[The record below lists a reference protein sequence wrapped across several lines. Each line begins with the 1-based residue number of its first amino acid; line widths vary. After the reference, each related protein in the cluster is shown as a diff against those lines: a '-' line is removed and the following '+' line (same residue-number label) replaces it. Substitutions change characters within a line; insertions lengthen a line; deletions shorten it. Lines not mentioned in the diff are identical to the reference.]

1 MRNAI
6 KQFVHHADWFLIGA
20 TLLIIAIGLI
30 AVWSF
35 APVSSGMFP
44 RQILWVAFG
53 FAAFFFFSF
62 FDYRIFRNH
71 GLLLVM
77 LYIAIAALLAALLVF
92 APVTRGVKAWFRVG
106 GAGVQPVEVMKV
118 VLVLVLAKYF
128 SRRHIE
134 IARIRHLFISGVYA
148 GVTVILVFLQPDLGS
163 AVILMAIWLA
173 MVLFSGIR
181 IRHLAI
187 VALIGALAA
196 SAAWLYLLAPYQKVR
211 ITSFL
216 DPYRDSRGA
225 GYNAIQAM
233 IAAGSGRVWGKGIG
247 YGTQSH
253 LNFLPVSESDF
264 IFAAFVEETGL
275 IGAIVLL
282 GLYGFLFWR
291 VMRIGARAQDNFAKL
306 FVLGFSTF
314 LFSEMFIHIAINI
327 GLLPITGLGLPLVS
341 YGGSSMI
348 ATLAGLGIVQSIRI
362 NSVMEIG

>member
-1 MRNAI
+1 MSNAI
-6 KQFVHHADWFLIGA
+6 RQFVHHADWFLTGA
-20 TLLIIAIGLI
+20 ALLIIAIGLI

-35 APVSSGMFP
+35 APSSSGMFL
-44 RQILWVAFG
+44 RQVLWVALG
-53 FAAFFFFSF
+53 LAAFFLFSL

-71 GLLLVM
+71 GLMLVM
-77 LYIAIAALLAALLVF
+77 LYIAVAVFLAALFVL
-92 APVTRGVKAWFRVG
+92 APVTRGVRSWFYIG

-118 VLVLVLAKYF
+118 VLVIVLAKYF

-148 GVTVILVFLQPDLGS
+148 GTAVLLVFLQPDLGS
-163 AVILMAIWLA
+163 AVILMVIWLA
-173 MVLFSGIR
+173 MVIFSGIR
-181 IRHLAI
+181 IRHLAM
-187 VALIGALAA
+187 VALVGALAA
-196 SAAWLYLLAPYQKVR
+196 AVAWFYLLAPYQKVR

-264 IFAAFVEETGL
+264 IFAAFVEETGF
-275 IGAIVLL
+275 IGAVVLL
-282 GLYGFLFWR
+282 GLYGVFFWR
-291 VMRIGARAQDNFAKL
+291 VVRIGARAQDNFAKL
-306 FVLGFSTF
+306 FVLGFSAF

-327 GLLPITGLGLPLVS
+327 GLLPITGLGLPLIS

-362 NSVMEIG
+362 NSVMEIR